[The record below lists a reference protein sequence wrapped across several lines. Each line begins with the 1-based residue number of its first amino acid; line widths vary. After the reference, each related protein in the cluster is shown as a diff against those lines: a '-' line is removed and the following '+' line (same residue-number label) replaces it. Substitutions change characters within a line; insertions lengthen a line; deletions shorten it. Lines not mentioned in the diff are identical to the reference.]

1 MKSNGL
7 VEGMDMAN
15 LGYSTLQVNISMSAK
30 ICVFFLW
37 PTRRFPW
44 FASVKHLK
52 SGTEYVSQHG
62 PS

>member
-30 ICVFFLW
+30 ICVFFYGQLEGS
-37 PTRRFPW
+37 PGLPVL
-44 FASVKHLK
+44 SM
-52 SGTEYVSQHG
+52 
-62 PS
+62 